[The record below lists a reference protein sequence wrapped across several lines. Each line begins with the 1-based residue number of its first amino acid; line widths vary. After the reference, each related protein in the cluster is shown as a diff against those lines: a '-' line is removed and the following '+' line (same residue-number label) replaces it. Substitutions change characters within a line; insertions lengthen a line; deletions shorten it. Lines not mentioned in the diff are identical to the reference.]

1 MIPQVHADRDLIR
14 ASQHSSRH
22 IDEVS
27 RLSKWESSTG
37 GYRADI
43 DGLRA
48 IAVLSVLF
56 FHAGFAGF
64 SGGFTGV
71 DIFFVISGF
80 LIGGH
85 IFAEEQSGRFTFAA
99 FYRRRAKR
107 ILPALYVVI
116 CATLLLGSALLS
128 PSELR
133 RAATEG
139 VATLMSGS
147 NFFFWKITDY
157 FAVASEQRTLLM
169 TWSLGVEEQFYLV
182 VPLLMVWLL
191 RSRVRLVPVLAIL
204 SGLSFCI
211 ACYQV
216 THTPVSAFYL
226 LPSRAWELFVGVL
239 VAVMIAQKK
248 PGTPPSER
256 TQNMLGLLGLLLVL
270 LPIFFLTPAIPF
282 PGPGALPS
290 IVGGALVLCSPRAL
304 ANRTVL
310 SANAMRFVGRISY
323 SLYLWHWPLLTF
335 TRIVLGAN
343 PSRLQA
349 TAVLAVSFLLAMA
362 SYYWIEQPFR
372 SSHTPERRLLL
383 RYATATAFLILVCLG
398 VRITY
403 GLAFRAPALA
413 MVEKK
418 LDAVPDDPCLVRDS
432 VASPNTT
439 AACMENTGRPTLA
452 IWGDSH
458 AGSIAPALREKAHEA
473 GYSFI
478 ETSKSACPPLA
489 NAGRYFHQSPG
500 RAEECIAFNNN
511 VLHRLQTDPHIQLV
525 LLTARWKDSLV
536 EPYEEHTG
544 WIVDGGEPH
553 APMPSLEA
561 SEQKLNASLLRSIS
575 NLQRAGKRVL
585 VLQDVA
591 EFSEEPLW
599 HLRTVGL
606 VSRRWL
612 ITQLRPGQP
621 IDPGTDAENNQ
632 VADGMARA
640 IISGASRSTGAGLID
655 LEYALCTSTV
665 ACRYRDA
672 THIFYRDNQHLT
684 LAGAQAALDALRFT
698 VRRNTG
704 GQ

>member
-1 MIPQVHADRDLIR
+1 MLPQVRVDRDLTQV
-14 ASQHSSRH
+14 SQHTPPH
-22 IDEVS
+22 TNEVS
-27 RLSKWESSTG
+27 G
-37 GYRADI
+37 DYRADI

-71 DIFFVISGF
+71 DIFFAISGF

-85 IFAEEQSGRFTFAA
+85 IYAEEQAGRFTFAG

-116 CATLLLGSALLS
+116 CATLVLGSALLS

-133 RAATEG
+133 RAATES
-139 VATLMSGS
+139 VATLLSGS

-191 RSRVRLVPVLAIL
+191 RFKIRLVSGLAVL

-216 THTPVSAFYL
+216 AHTPVSAFYL
-226 LPSRAWELFVGVL
+226 LPARAWELFGGVL
-239 VAVMIAQKK
+239 VALMIAQKK
-248 PGTPPSER
+248 PGTPISER
-256 TQNMLGLLGLLLVL
+256 TQHVLGGLGLLLLL

-282 PGPGALPS
+282 PGPGALLS
-290 IVGGALVLCSPRAL
+290 IVGAALVLCSPRAL
-304 ANRTVL
+304 TNRTVL
-310 SANAMRFVGRISY
+310 SAGALRFVGRISY

-349 TAVLAVSFLLAMA
+349 AAVLAVSFLLATA
-362 SYYWIEQPFR
+362 TYYWIEQPFR
-372 SSHTPERRLLL
+372 SSRTPELRLLL
-383 RYATATAFLILVCLG
+383 RYASATAFLILVCLG
-398 VRITY
+398 MRITY
-403 GLAFRAPALA
+403 GMAFRAPALA
-413 MVEKK
+413 TVEKK
-418 LDAVPDDPCLVRDS
+418 LEATPEDPCLVRDF
-432 VASPNTT
+432 AAAPNTS
-439 AACMENTGRPTLA
+439 AACVENTGRPA
-452 IWGDSH
+452 MAVWGDSH
-458 AGSIAPALREKAHEA
+458 AGSIAPALRERAHKA
-473 GYSFI
+473 GYNFI

-489 NAGRYFHQSPG
+489 NTGRYFHEIPG
-500 RAEECIAFNNN
+500 RAKECIAFNNN
-511 VLHRLQTDPHIQLV
+511 VLHRLQADPYIQV
-525 LLTARWKDSLV
+525 VILTARWKDSLV
-536 EPYEEHTG
+536 EPYEDHTG
-544 WIVDGGEPH
+544 WLVDGGKPD
-553 APMPSLEA
+553 APMPSLQA
-561 SEQKLNASLLRSIS
+561 SKQKLTASLLRTIS
-575 NLQRAGKRVL
+575 SLQKAGKRVL

-599 HLRTVGL
+599 HVRTFDLR
-606 VSRRWL
+606 SRRWL
-612 ITQLRPGQP
+612 ITRLRPGQP
-621 IDPGTDAENNQ
+621 IDPGTDVKNNQ
-632 VADGMARA
+632 AADGMARA
-640 IISGASRSTGAGLID
+640 IISCASRSTGAGLID
-655 LEYALCTSTV
+655 LEHALCTSAV

-684 LAGAQAALDALRFT
+684 PAGAQAALDALGFT
-698 VRRNTG
+698 VRPHDG
-704 GQ
+704 G